1 VQNGAKTI
9 AESIREGKLLNQKKR
24 EVKFDQKNKKKKGI
38 NLEELLGDENE
49 NTNIDKGLSD
59 KLDSGIKQNKR
70 IKLDENLK
78 ELIPFNKEMI
88 KASVIAE

>member
-70 IKLDENLK
+70 IKLDESLK

>member
-1 VQNGAKTI
+1 MQNGAKTI

-70 IKLDENLK
+70 IKLDESLK

>member
-1 VQNGAKTI
+1 MQNGAKTI